1 MPYTSYVYDYFL
13 PGSPALEAARPSRET
28 LDFALEEAAFWP
40 NSSWAAKRDFYE
52 LFPGLKEQY
61 PGDLDMPSAPYWDL
75 YHPYQQPEPDD
86 SEQGDSE
93 NEEFVERGQ
102 HAPLAPSSGQQPAG
116 GRRANARRSKLRWD
130 VPIVLKG
137 AEVVACP
144 DTGSE
149 QNILSK
155 EVATQLGILDQ
166 LDSSRSGRF
175 VLGNGRDVQSLGA
188 VDIEFTFAQE
198 PEILLKCMFHV
209 FESLI
214 RPAILGGVFLRHTE
228 TLTKHRQRRLRQTPI
243 QTSSL
248 WQIMHIGVA
257 RERFECYVDNNL
269 VDVRADTGSEMDL
282 VSKDFV
288 RKSSHRPRALQDRL
302 PVEFADGSIGWI
314 SHQIFTR
321 FSPDL
326 EKPKSAWS
334 GQWFYVLDDLPCEI
348 LLGEETLDRLNAF
361 NRETSFTMHTLDSDG
376 IELCTIFWAS
386 HLERKMTAAL
396 RFFEKGRPT
405 KRKNDAEGKTMRDH
419 RNLFD

>member
-1 MPYTSYVYDYFL
+1 LL
-13 PGSPALEAARPSRET
+13 P
-28 LDFALEEAAFWP
+28 
-40 NSSWAAKRDFYE
+40 
-52 LFPGLKEQY
+52 
-61 PGDLDMPSAPYWDL
+61 
-75 YHPYQQPEPDD
+75 
-86 SEQGDSE
+86 
-93 NEEFVERGQ
+93 
-102 HAPLAPSSGQQPAG
+102 
-116 GRRANARRSKLRWD
+116 
-130 VPIVLKG
+130 VLTPVLNK
-137 AEVVACP
+137 
-144 DTGSE
+144 
-149 QNILSK
+149 NILSK

-166 LDSSRSGRF
+166 LESSRSGRF
-175 VLGNGRDVQSLGA
+175 VLGNGKDVQSLGA
-188 VDIEFTFAQE
+188 VDMELRLTQE

-209 FESLI
+209 FKSLI

-228 TLTKHRQRRLRQTPI
+228 TLTKHRQRRLPQIPI
-243 QTSSL
+243 QTSSP

-257 RERFECYVDNNL
+257 RERFRCYVDNNL

-314 SHQIFTR
+314 SHQIFAR

-326 EKPKSAWS
+326 EKPKFVWS

-361 NRETSFTMHTLDSDG
+361 NREISFTKNILDPDG

-396 RFFEKGRPT
+396 RFFEKGRPS
-405 KRKNDAEGKTMRDH
+405 KRKDNVEGETMHDH
-419 RNLFD
+419 RDVFDSSPT